1 MIADDSV
8 ERTCAPPKNG
18 ARLVARA
25 ILNMEADGNE
35 RGAECPLWVDT
46 VEKLKKEKET
56 KSRRRPGE
64 PGSWHSNAL

>member
-1 MIADDSV
+1 
-8 ERTCAPPKNG
+8 
-18 ARLVARA
+18 
-25 ILNMEADGNE
+25 MEADGNE